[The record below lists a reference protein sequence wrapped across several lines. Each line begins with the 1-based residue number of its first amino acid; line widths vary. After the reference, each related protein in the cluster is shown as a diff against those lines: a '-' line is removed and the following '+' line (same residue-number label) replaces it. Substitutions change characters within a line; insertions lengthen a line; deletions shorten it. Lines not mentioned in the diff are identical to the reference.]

1 MIRLLALK
9 ELIFILLIHLI
20 LHTSKLVL
28 QMIFKLSRP
37 IELASA
43 VIASKFPIFVVPP
56 HMIFQVP
63 FGDKVLGADL
73 ALIVSMALVRLQMH
87 IEVTFLC
94 EFVPTEVAAVG
105 LDP

>member
-1 MIRLLALK
+1 
-9 ELIFILLIHLI
+9 
-20 LHTSKLVL
+20 
-28 QMIFKLSRP
+28 MIFKLSRA

-43 VIASKFPIFVVPP
+43 VITSKFPIFVVPP

-73 ALIVSMALVRLQMH
+73 ALIVAMAIVRIQMH
-87 IEVTFLC
+87 VEVAFLC
-94 EFVPTEVAAVG
+94 EFVSAEVAAVG